1 MIIAGDRA
9 MFGQPEI
16 KLGTIPGCGGTQRL
30 IRAVGKAKAMD
41 LILTGRMMKA
51 EEAERA
57 GLVARIVDADK
68 LVDEAVE
75 TAATIATYD
84 PVWDL
89 CVEIMCSYCC
99 ALIVVLLRSSNWFI
113 LVRNTLNSTCVES
126 HTIRSTSVLTSI
138 YTCVCVCVCV
148 TFSRCMGMIH
158 LYIHRVRLPP
168 FPRCQV
174 LETDRGHV
182 QGGGQ

>member
-68 LVDEAVE
+68 LVDEAVV
-75 TAATIATYD
+75 TAATIATYVICVG
-84 PVWDL
+84 PVWK
-89 CVEIMCSYCC
+89 SY
-99 ALIVVLLRSSNWFI
+99 ALTVVLL
-113 LVRNTLNSTCVES
+113 LLCTCALEQ
-126 HTIRSTSVLTSI
+126 RD
-138 YTCVCVCVCV
+138 CV
-148 TFSRCMGMIH
+148 GAEH
-158 LYIHRVRLPP
+158 L
-168 FPRCQV
+168 
-174 LETDRGHV
+174 G
-182 QGGGQ
+182 

>member
-68 LVDEAVE
+68 LVDEAVV

-84 PVWDL
+84 ICVGPVWKP
-89 CVEIMCSYCC
+89 Y
-99 ALIVVLLRSSNWFI
+99 APTVVLL
-113 LVRNTLNSTCVES
+113 LLCTCALEQ
-126 HTIRSTSVLTSI
+126 RD
-138 YTCVCVCVCV
+138 CV
-148 TFSRCMGMIH
+148 GAEH
-158 LYIHRVRLPP
+158 L
-168 FPRCQV
+168 
-174 LETDRGHV
+174 G
-182 QGGGQ
+182 